1 MRCEM
6 GGYAPGLRSF
16 RIGKG
21 SHKTRNVSRSGPE
34 GEGCA
39 CRDRPT
45 TGKLESHEITKT
57 DSHLRACHRTGGETS
72 VRLELGS
79 PNKEAHFPP
88 TTVRTVVPWIW
99 LWTAALRT
107 AEDVRRTLA
116 PCSIGNLAEGG
127 LRRGRSTGTRD
138 AGRGRSFWSAVAV
151 GLLAA
156 PSRARGRARVWRRRP
171 AACGPC
177 AAGCVAARGARVGPP
192 RSGGARPRG
201 RAATLWCRARRAVVV
216 VRGLRV
222 LRWLRGLWW
231 LRGLRSRSC
240 GGCGDE
246 GCAIRRN
253 FSSRIY
259 RSAAVAAQFCDSAQ
273 FGKPEILGAFGLGP
287 RSRSA
292 RLLEAVS
299 G

>member
-1 MRCEM
+1 MVARASAPRAVGATAVRRNLASRGLTSEPATGLAVRHLCGLSSALQTRKHISHQRPSGRLCHGYGCGPPPSGRRRTCGARWPRAPSVISLRVAF
-6 GGYAPGLRSF
+6 GGVGAPGR
-16 RIGKG
+16 GTPG
-21 SHKTRNVSRSGPE
+21 V
-34 GEGCA
+34 
-39 CRDRPT
+39 
-45 TGKLESHEITKT
+45 
-57 DSHLRACHRTGGETS
+57 
-72 VRLELGS
+72 
-79 PNKEAHFPP
+79 
-88 TTVRTVVPWIW
+88 
-99 LWTAALRT
+99 AA
-107 AEDVRRTLA
+107 V
-116 PCSIGNLAEGG
+116 
-127 LRRGRSTGTRD
+127 
-138 AGRGRSFWSAVAV
+138 FWSAVAV

-192 RSGGARPRG
+192 RSGGARSRG

-216 VRGLRV
+216 VRGLRA
-222 LRWLRGLWW
+222 LRWLRGLRW
-231 LRGLRSRSC
+231 LRWLRSRSC

-253 FSSRIY
+253 SSSRIY